1 MTNFANAMKQEAAVK
16 RTENGAMAYNTT
28 FNDLLDLFSCIGAL
42 RSRSEDEIEAKFA
55 RAFAQNNLLATKMLF
70 YCGDIRNGGLG
81 ERRTFRI
88 CLKWLALNAPEI
100 VIKNMENIPYYNRY
114 DSLFTLVDTSCEEA
128 MWDFVNKI
136 LYHDLLQIDRMKKGE
151 KPSLSLLA
159 KWMPSENASSK
170 ATKALARKAIQE
182 LGMTPRRYR
191 KMLSLLRSALD
202 VTEVKM
208 TANQWDKI
216 KYEAVPSYAMK
227 RYSKAFSVHD
237 MERFHKYIQSVN
249 DKTSKVKINA
259 STLYPYD
266 LVHDVFYGRNIV
278 AQEQWEALPN
288 YVNGANDILVMAD
301 VSGSMYGRP
310 IETSIGLAIYFAE
323 RNKGHF
329 HNLYMTFTDKPHF
342 VALNDF
348 DSLAKKVEQVINT
361 DVGYN
366 TNLEAAFNKI
376 LDTAIQYNMT
386 NEDLPK
392 ALCVISDMEIDR
404 YIRFEGLD
412 FVKTM
417 RLKFEQNG
425 YNTMPKLILWNV
437 EARNDTFLTQDSD
450 VIKVSGQSA
459 SVFKKLCGCLDGK
472 TDVDFMLET
481 LNDEVYDRVI
491 I

>member
-1 MTNFANAMKQEAAVK
+1 MTNFANAMKQEAVVK
-16 RTENGAMAYNTT
+16 RTENGAVAYTTT

-42 RSRSEDEIEAKFA
+42 RPRREDEISAKFA
-55 RAFAQNNLLATKMLF
+55 RAFKQDRLLATKMLF

-81 ERRTFRI
+81 ERRTFRV

-136 LYHDLLQIDRMKKGE
+136 LYHDLLQVDGMKKGK
-151 KPSLSLLA
+151 KPNLSLLA

-182 LGMTPRRYR
+182 LGVTPRHYR

-208 TANQWDKI
+208 SAKQWDKI

-227 RYSKAFSVHD
+227 RYNRAFAAHD
-237 MERFHKYIQSVN
+237 MERFNKYIQSVN
-249 DKTSKVKINA
+249 DKTSNVKINA

-266 LVHDVFYGRNIV
+266 LVHDVLCGRSLV

-288 YVNGANDILVMAD
+288 YVTGENNILVMAD
-301 VSGSMYGRP
+301 VSASMFGRP

-329 HNLYMTFTDKPHF
+329 HNLYITFTDQPHYI
-342 VALNDF
+342 ALFDH
-348 DSLAKKVEQVINT
+348 DSLVTKVDQVKRT
-361 DVGYN
+361 DIGYN
-366 TNLEAAFNKI
+366 TNLEAAFDKI
-376 LDTAIQYNMT
+376 LDTAIRYNMT

-404 YIRFEGLD
+404 YIQWRGLN
-412 FVKTM
+412 FVDTM
-417 RLKFEQNG
+417 RLKFRQAG
-425 YNTMPKLILWNV
+425 YTMPKLILWNV
-437 EARNDTFLTQDSD
+437 EARNDTILTQGSD

-459 SVFKKLCGCLDGK
+459 SIFKKLCGCLEGK

-481 LNDEVYDRVI
+481 LNDKAYDRVTI
-491 I
+491 

>member
-1 MTNFANAMKQEAAVK
+1 MTNFANAMRQEAAVK

-42 RSRSEDEIEAKFA
+42 RPRREDEISAKFA
-55 RAFAQNNLLATKMLF
+55 RAFRQNKLLATKMLF

-136 LYHDLLQIDRMKKGE
+136 LYHDLLQVDEKMKKGE
-151 KPSLSLLA
+151 KANLSLLA

-182 LGMTPRRYR
+182 LGVTPRHYR
-191 KMLSLLRSALD
+191 KMLSLLRSVLD

-208 TANQWDKI
+208 SAKQWDKI

-227 RYSKAFSVHD
+227 RYNKAFAAHD
-237 MERFHKYIQSVN
+237 MERFHRYIQSVN

-266 LVHDVFYGRNIV
+266 LVHDVICGRSLV

-288 YVNGANDILVMAD
+288 YVTGTNDILIMAD
-301 VSGSMYGRP
+301 VSASMFGRP

-329 HNLYMTFTDKPHF
+329 HNLYMTFTDQPHY
-342 VALNDF
+342 VALHDF
-348 DSLAKKVEQVINT
+348 DSLEAKVDQVKRT
-361 DVGYN
+361 DIGYN
-366 TNLEAAFNKI
+366 TNLEAAFDKI
-376 LDTAIQYNMT
+376 LNTAIQYNMT
-386 NEDLPK
+386 NKELPK

-404 YIRFEGLD
+404 YIQWRGLNFVDKMRF
-412 FVKTM
+412 
-417 RLKFEQNG
+417 KFNQAG
-425 YNTMPKLILWNV
+425 YTMPKLILWNV
-437 EARNDTFLTQDSD
+437 EARNDTFLTQDND

-459 SVFKKLCGCLDGK
+459 SIFKRLCGCLDGK

-481 LNDEVYDRVI
+481 LNDKAYERVI

>member
-1 MTNFANAMKQEAAVK
+1 MTNFANAMKQEAAIK

-55 RAFAQNNLLATKMLF
+55 RAFVQNNLLATKMLF

-136 LYHDLLQIDRMKKGE
+136 LYHDLLQIDEMKKGE
-151 KPSLSLLA
+151 KPNLSLLA

-170 ATKALARKAIQE
+170 ATKALALKAIQE
-182 LGMTPRRYR
+182 LGMTPRHYR
-191 KMLSLLRSALD
+191 KMLSLLRSVLD

-208 TANQWDKI
+208 AANQWDKI

-227 RYSKAFSVHD
+227 RYSKAFSAHD

-266 LVHDVFYGRNIV
+266 LVHDVFYGKNV
-278 AQEQWEALPN
+278 VVQEQWEALPN

-329 HNLYMTFTDKPHF
+329 HNLYMTFTDQPHF

-348 DSLAKKVEQVINT
+348 DSLAAKVDQVKRT
-361 DVGYN
+361 DIGYS

-376 LDTAIQYNMT
+376 LNTAIQYNMT

-425 YNTMPKLILWNV
+425 YTTPDIYLWNV
-437 EARNDTFLTQDSD
+437 AARNDTFLSQSD
-450 VIKVSGQSA
+450 GVYFVSGHSA
-459 SVFKKLCGCLDGK
+459 SVFKQICNNMSGI
-472 TDVDFMLET
+472 TAYEFMIKV
-481 LNDEVYDRVI
+481 LNDKAYEKVKI
-491 I
+491 

>member
-1 MTNFANAMKQEAAVK
+1 MTNFANAMRQEAAVK

-42 RSRSEDEIEAKFA
+42 RPRREDEISAKFA
-55 RAFAQNNLLATKMLF
+55 RAFRQNKLLATKMLF

-81 ERRTFRI
+81 ERRTFRV

-100 VIKNMENIPYYNRY
+100 IIKNMENIPYYNRY
-114 DSLFTLVDTSCEEA
+114 DSLFTLVGTSCEEA

-136 LYHDLLQIDRMKKGE
+136 LYHDLLEVDEKIKKGE
-151 KPSLSLLA
+151 KANISLLA

-182 LGMTPRRYR
+182 LGVTPRHYR
-191 KMLSLLRSALD
+191 KMLSLLRSVLD

-208 TANQWDKI
+208 SAKKWDKI

-227 RYSKAFSVHD
+227 RYNKAFAAHD

-266 LVHDVFYGRNIV
+266 LVHDVICGRNLV

-288 YVNGANDILVMAD
+288 YVTGTNDILIMAD
-301 VSGSMYGRP
+301 VSASMFGRP

-323 RNKGHF
+323 RNNGHF
-329 HNLYMTFTDKPHF
+329 HNLYMTFTDQPHY

-348 DSLAKKVEQVINT
+348 DTLVAKVDQVKKT
-361 DVGYN
+361 DIGYN
-366 TNLEAAFNKI
+366 TNLEAAFDKI

-386 NEDLPK
+386 NKELPK

-404 YIRFEGLD
+404 YIQWRGLNFVDKMRF
-412 FVKTM
+412 
-417 RLKFEQNG
+417 KFNQAG
-425 YNTMPKLILWNV
+425 YIMPKLILWNV
-437 EARNDTFLTQDSD
+437 EARNDTFLTQDND

-459 SVFKKLCGCLDGK
+459 SIFKRLCGCLDGK
-472 TDVDFMLET
+472 TDIDFMLET
-481 LNDEVYDRVI
+481 LKDKAYDRVTI
-491 I
+491 

>member
-42 RSRSEDEIEAKFA
+42 RSHSEDEIESKFA

-136 LYHDLLQIDRMKKGE
+136 LYHDLLQIDEMKKGE
-151 KPSLSLLA
+151 KPNLSLLA

-182 LGMTPRRYR
+182 LGMTPRHYR
-191 KMLSLLRSALD
+191 KMLSLLRSVLD

-208 TANQWDKI
+208 AANQWDKI

-237 MERFHKYIQSVN
+237 MERFHKYIQNVN
-249 DKTSKVKINA
+249 DKTSNVKINA

-310 IETSIGLAIYFAE
+310 LETSIGLAIYFAE
-323 RNKGHF
+323 RNEGHF

-376 LDTAIQYNMT
+376 LNTAIQYNMT

-417 RLKFEQNG
+417 RLKFEQAG

-459 SVFKKLCGCLDGK
+459 SVFKRLCGCLDGK